1 MAEPKNSIPTLTGW
15 VHPTTGELLKSQKLS
30 PAFIAEW
37 HEARNPK
44 PVKTKKKKAVKP
56 DWRPVT
62 PRTLHEAP
70 ATERELTEAEQTWHE
85 SPAIFAPQELK
96 ED

>member
-1 MAEPKNSIPTLTGW
+1 MSAPKNSVPTLTGW
-15 VHPTTGELLKSQKLS
+15 VHPTSGELLKSQKLS

-44 PVKTKKKKAVKP
+44 PVKKAVKP
-56 DWRPVT
+56 DWRPHT

-70 ATERELTEAEQTWHE
+70 AVEREITEEEKTWHE
-85 SPAIFAPQELK
+85 SPATFAPQELK